1 MVNIDELRD
10 EIRGLSRRKRLYK
23 VLKEELSI
31 LGYWKNKTRG
41 NPLKGLEVMLKGK
54 NA

>member
-23 VLKEELSI
+23 VLKEELSS

-41 NPLKGLEVMLKGK
+41 NPSKGLEVMLKGK